1 MSISRW
7 MYKMWYVCS
16 MEYYSDIKNNEKLP
30 WVNLEIITLS
40 EVSQTK
46 TSTIR
51 HHYTWNLK
59 HDTNLFTKQKQS
71 HRHESEIANTNYY
84 I

>member
-59 HDTNLFTKQKQS
+59 HDTNKLIYKTET
-71 HRHESEIANTNYY
+71 ESQT
-84 I
+84 